1 MHWDRRL
8 FPFTGFQ
15 TAAGIFR
22 SASTKS
28 RPHLLA
34 AFLSHFVRFA
44 NDFSPD
50 FSRRLTGGG
59 DFRIVPAVIRTGLV
73 AISVYLVLCGA
84 LRAATDQE
92 IRVPF
97 NFQWGESS
105 QRLEEGLLKVKARIV
120 ERKTVEG
127 RNVLVVEGIPQK
139 LLQRALFYFESD
151 ALNEIELHYGDRS
164 WDSVQYGQFFDQ
176 TRRNI
181 DSKYGMGRVIAR
193 QKTREGEILQTLI
206 GYQWVQAT
214 TSLQLFLY
222 TAEKGADS
230 LRVLSLHYRGI

>member
-1 MHWDRRL
+1 MRRG
-8 FPFTGFQ
+8 FPD
-15 TAAGIFR
+15 AAR
-22 SASTKS
+22 
-28 RPHLLA
+28 
-34 AFLSHFVRFA
+34 
-44 NDFSPD
+44 
-50 FSRRLTGGG
+50 
-59 DFRIVPAVIRTGLV
+59 VIRTGLL
-73 AISVYLVLCGA
+73 AICLLLVLSGGLFGA
-84 LRAATDQE
+84 AEQE

-97 NFQWGESS
+97 NFQWGESA

-127 RNVLVVEGIPQK
+127 RTVLVVEGIPQK